1 MTGPGATDAAAPFLA
16 AAVVLA
22 AAGAAKLR
30 RPDYTARALQ
40 AAGWRVG
47 RRTVR
52 AGAVAEMGAAVA
64 ALAFPGT
71 ATGAVVA
78 AAYAAFAGFVTL
90 ALRRGWALSSCGCF
104 GRPDSRPT
112 YLHAALNLAAAA
124 AAAWWAAD
132 PPSRLGVV
140 FSSSPWSGAPLA
152 LVSAVIA
159 GLAYLVWTNPL
170 SQEVA

>member
-1 MTGPGATDAAAPFLA
+1 MTGSAATDVAAPFLA
-16 AAVVLA
+16 AVAVLA
-22 AAGAAKLR
+22 AAGVAKLR

-47 RRTVR
+47 RRAVR
-52 AGAVAEMGAAVA
+52 AGATAEMVVAVAAVA
-64 ALAFPGT
+64 FPG
-71 ATGAVVA
+71 AVTGALVA
-78 AAYAAFAGFVTL
+78 ATYAAFTGFVTL

-132 PPSRLGVV
+132 PPSRLGAV
-140 FSSSPWSGAPLA
+140 FSSSPWSGAPLV

>member
-1 MTGPGATDAAAPFLA
+1 MTAPTAPEVTAPFLA
-16 AAVVLA
+16 ATVVLA

-30 RPDYTARALQ
+30 RPDYTARALR

-47 RRTVR
+47 RRAVR
-52 AGAVAEMGAAVA
+52 AGAAAEIALAGA
-64 ALAFPGT
+64 ALAFPG
-71 ATGAVVA
+71 AVTGALVA
-78 AAYAAFAGFVTL
+78 AAYGAFAVFVAV

-104 GRPDSRPT
+104 GRPDSRPG
-112 YLHAALNLAAAA
+112 YLHAVLNLAAAA
-124 AAAWWAAD
+124 SAAWWAAE
-132 PPSRLGVV
+132 PPSRLGDV